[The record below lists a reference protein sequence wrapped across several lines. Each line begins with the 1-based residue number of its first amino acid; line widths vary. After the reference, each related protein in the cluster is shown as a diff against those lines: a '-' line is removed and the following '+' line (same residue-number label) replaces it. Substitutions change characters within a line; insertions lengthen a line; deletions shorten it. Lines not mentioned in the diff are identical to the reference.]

1 MTAKGKSTAK
11 AAAAVAEGTLTPRQ
25 KKRQDTIRLLKRNWV
40 LYLFVL
46 PAVAYVIIFN
56 YIPMYGIQIAFKD
69 YRAGLGIWGSPW
81 AGLKWFNRFFSSP
94 NCWTLIKNTLT
105 ISLYSLIAGF
115 PFPIILA
122 LILNYTK
129 SMKFK
134 RFAQTITYMPYFI
147 STVVLVGMI
156 SLFFSPSSGFI
167 NTIIKAFGGE
177 AIYFLGDPKL
187 FKHIYVWSGIW
198 QGMGYSSIIYI
209 AALSGVSPELHESAR
224 IDGANIV
231 QRMWHID
238 IPTILPTVVILL
250 VMNVGSIAN
259 VGYEKV
265 YLMQNSLNLSTSEV
279 ISTYVYKVGLESA
292 QFSFSTAI
300 GLMTTVINFILLIIA
315 NTTANK
321 LTGSGLW

>member
-1 MTAKGKSTAK
+1 MSAKGTSATV
-11 AAAAVAEGTLTPRQ
+11 AADTLTPRQ
-25 KKRQDTIRLLKRNWV
+25 KKRKETIRLLKRNWV

-56 YIPMYGIQIAFKD
+56 YVPMYGIQIAFKN

-81 AGLKWFNRFFSSP
+81 AGLKWFEQFFASP
-94 NCWTLIKNTLT
+94 NCWTLIKNTLA
-105 ISLYSLIAGF
+105 ISIYSLIAGF

-122 LILNYTK
+122 LILNYTRN
-129 SMKFK
+129 MKFK
-134 RFAQTITYMPYFI
+134 RFAQTVTYMPYFI

-156 SLFFSPSSGFI
+156 SLFFSPSSGFV

-187 FKHIYVWSGIW
+187 FRHIYVWSGIW

-250 VMNVGSIAN
+250 VMNVGSIAS

-315 NTTANK
+315 NTASNK

>member
-1 MTAKGKSTAK
+1 MTAKGKSASATA
-11 AAAAVAEGTLTPRQ
+11 GTLTERQ
-25 KKRQDTIRLLKRNWV
+25 KKRQNTLRLIKRNWV

-56 YIPMYGIQIAFKD
+56 YIPMYGIQIAFKN

-81 AGLKWFNRFFSSP
+81 AGLKWFEQFFSSP
-94 NCWTLIKNTLT
+94 NCITLIKNTLT

-129 SMKFK
+129 NMEFK
-134 RFAQTITYMPYFI
+134 RFAQTVTYMPYFI

-156 SLFFSPSSGFI
+156 SLFFSPSSGFV

-177 AIYFLGDPKL
+177 AVYFLGDPKL

-224 IDGANIV
+224 IDGANIL